1 MSDYSIPS
9 AGGDKFPLADLDG
22 SLLRI
27 EVIKQHMNVTTTF
40 GPSNPVEANVVVLD
54 GASKGSEYA
63 ATFIF
68 PKVLCSQLAPSAGG
82 KPVLGRLGRGT
93 AKPGQSAPWMLT
105 APTEGDIAV
114 AVKFDAYKATQVA
127 TVAAA
132 DSPW

>member
-1 MSDYSIPS
+1 MEAVEEEAAAPP
-9 AGGDKFPLADLDG
+9 AAV
-22 SLLRI
+22 LLRAAA
-27 EVIKQHMNVTTTF
+27 T
-40 GPSNPVEANVVVLD
+40 EARALRS
-54 GASKGSEYA
+54 GASKGSEYVA
-63 ATFIF
+63 AFIF
-68 PKVLCSQLAPSAGG
+68 PKVLCSQLAPSVGG

-114 AVKFDAYKATQVA
+114 AQKFDAYKATQVA